1 MPLLR
6 TTILKLVKTSESL
19 PHTRPELF
27 ESVDQ
32 FGILLLQG
40 VDIIVVLLVD
50 FFLFLLVF
58 SVQFLL
64 QP

>member
-1 MPLLR
+1 M
-6 TTILKLVKTSESL
+6 LVKMSDDL